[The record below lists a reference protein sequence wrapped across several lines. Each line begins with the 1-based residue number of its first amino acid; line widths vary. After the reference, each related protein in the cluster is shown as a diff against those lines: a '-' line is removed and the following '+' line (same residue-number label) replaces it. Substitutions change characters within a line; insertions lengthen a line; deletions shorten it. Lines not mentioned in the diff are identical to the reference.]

1 MTATDIVLEKKLLF
15 GVSENIGRL
24 QNWQLTTAN
33 MTYQSSL
40 STKSHIEILATL
52 LRFFSLSYFLFNSL
66 VLDPRLYLL
75 FL

>member
-15 GVSENIGRL
+15 GVSENIGRV

-52 LRFFSLSYFLFNSL
+52 LRFVLSQFLFSSL

>member
-15 GVSENIGRL
+15 GVSENIGRV

-52 LRFFSLSYFLFNSL
+52 LRFFLSQFLFNSL